1 MDKKSPDNA
10 KTGRLFIVSAPSGA
24 GKTTLCNAVLK
35 RFPTLCYSISHTTRA
50 PRPGEQDGVDYF
62 FISEDEFK
70 ERIRQD
76 IWAEWAA
83 VYGHYYGTSARFIDR
98 HLSAGKDILLDIDYN
113 GTRQILTRYPD
124 SITIFIMP
132 PSLASLEQ
140 RLLNRGSDSAETIAK
155 RLKNAKTEMAQKDH
169 YQHIV
174 VNDSLSR
181 AIDRLSAILSEHR
194 AG

>member
-1 MDKKSPDNA
+1 MDKKSPDST

-35 RFPTLCYSISHTTRA
+35 KFPNLCYSISHTTRS
-50 PRPGEQDGVDYF
+50 PRPGELDSVDYF

-98 HLSAGKDILLDIDYN
+98 HLAAGKDILLDIDYN

-140 RLLNRGSDSAETIAK
+140 RLLNRGTDSAETIAK
-155 RLKNAKTEMAQKDH
+155 RLENAKTEIAQKDH

-174 VNDSLSR
+174 VNDSLPQ
-181 AIDRLSAILSEHR
+181 AIDKLSAILSEHH